1 VLSPREIGPGPE
13 QGKAMKSYTTQFL
26 RNVGIVGHG
35 DTGKTQLVSSLL
47 YTAGMTPRLGKVTE
61 GNTVTD
67 WDEEEIARKISIQ
80 TGVAFAEWAPNS
92 SGSGQGE
99 KTKIN
104 FLDTPGYSTFVNETR
119 ASLIAA
125 DAALVVVDAVAGVQ
139 VVTEKVWDYCT
150 EYSQPRAIVINWMD
164 RELASFDRALES
176 VQQAFG
182 RAVIPLQLP
191 IGAEKQFRGVV
202 DLLSMKALVY
212 TPDGDGRAKTDEI
225 PVDLASAAKE
235 AHEKL
240 VEMVAEGDD
249 KLMEEFFEKGTL
261 PLEDLKK
268 GLRVAFQERRLFPVV
283 LSSALRNIGS
293 DAILNLITDIFPDPA
308 ARGNASGFGE
318 AGGKGNPLE
327 RKIADSEPLSI
338 FVFKTLSDPF
348 AGRINYFKVM
358 SGVLKNDA
366 TLTNFNR
373 GTSERFQHV
382 QVMQGKTG
390 TEVPELH
397 AGDLGAIA
405 KLKETVTG
413 DSLGDKASPIYYPAA
428 RIPEPAI
435 TFAIEP
441 KTRADEDRIG
451 QGIHKILEEDL
462 SLRFSRD
469 PQTKE
474 FLLAGSGQQHI
485 EVVVAKLRK
494 RFKVDVT
501 LKPPKVPYRETIR
514 AKADAEGKHK
524 KQTGGHGQFG
534 VCRVRMEP
542 LPRGTG
548 FEFVDDIFGG
558 SIPKN
563 YIPSVEKGIRAAA
576 ERGYLAGYPVVDFR
590 AVLYDGK
597 YHDVDSSDMAFKIA
611 GSLAFKEAMK
621 TARPSLLEPIMHVE
635 VYAPE
640 QYSGDVMGD
649 LSSRRGRISGSE
661 ARGSNVVV
669 KALVPFAEMLSYA
682 TDLTSMTQGR
692 ASYAMEFSHYDFV
705 PNEISEKVIAQA
717 KAERQGEAIADEE
730 VA

>member
-1 VLSPREIGPGPE
+1 
-13 QGKAMKSYTTQFL
+13 MKSYTTAFL
-26 RNVGIVGHG
+26 RNVGIAGHG

-47 YTAGMTPRLGKVTE
+47 FTAGMTPRLGKVAE
-61 GNTVTD
+61 GSTVTD
-67 WDEEEIARKISIQ
+67 WDEEEVARKISIQ
-80 TGVAFAEWAPNS
+80 TGIAYAEWAGP
-92 SGSGQGE
+92 GQSE

-104 FLDTPGYSTFVNETR
+104 LLDTPGYSTFVNETR
-119 ASLIAA
+119 ATLIAA
-125 DAALVVVDAVAGVQ
+125 DAALIVVDALAGVQ
-139 VVTEKVWDYCT
+139 VVTERVWDYCT
-150 EYSQPRAIVINWMD
+150 EYELPRGVVINWMD
-164 RELASFDRALES
+164 RELANFDRALES
-176 VQQAFG
+176 VQQVFG
-182 RAVIPLQLP
+182 RSVVPIQLP
-191 IGAEKQFRGVV
+191 IGAEKSFRGVV
-202 DLLSMKALVY
+202 DLVAMKALVY
-212 TPDGDGRAKTDEI
+212 APDGDGRAKIEEI
-225 PVDLASAAKE
+225 PADLADAAKE

-261 PLEDLKK
+261 PVEDLVL
-268 GLRVAFQERRLFPVV
+268 GLRLAVQARRIVPLMA
-283 LSSALRNIGS
+283 SSALHNIGS
-293 DAILNLITDIFPDPA
+293 DAILNTLVQIFPDPA
-308 ARGNASGFGE
+308 ARGQVSGTSE
-318 AGGKGNPLE
+318 PGGKGQPVE
-327 RKIADSEPLSI
+327 RAVRDSEPVSI
-338 FVFKTLSDPF
+338 FVFKTFSDPF
-348 AGRINYFKVM
+348 SGRISYFKVM

-366 TLTNFNR
+366 TLANFAR
-373 GTSERFQHV
+373 GSSERLQHV

-390 TEVPELH
+390 AEAPEMH
-397 AGDLGAIA
+397 AGDIGAVA
-405 KLKETVTG
+405 KLKETLTG
-413 DSLGDKASPIYYPAA
+413 DTLGDKAAPVHYPKA
-428 RIPEPAI
+428 RIPEPSI

-462 SLRFSRD
+462 ALRFSKD

-474 FLLAGSGQQHI
+474 FLLSGSGQQHI

-542 LPRGTG
+542 LARGAG

-558 SIPKN
+558 AIPHN

-576 ERGYLAGYPVVDFR
+576 ERGYLAGFPVVDFR

-611 GSLAFKEAMK
+611 GSLAFKEGMK
-621 TARPSLLEPIMHVE
+621 QARPALLEPIMQVE
-635 VYAPE
+635 VYAPD
-640 QYSGDVMGD
+640 QYSGDIMGD

-661 ARGSNVVV
+661 VRGANVAV
-669 KALVPFAEMLSYA
+669 KAQVPFAEMLSYA
-682 TDLTSMTQGR
+682 NDLTSMTQGR
-692 ASYAMEFSHYDFV
+692 ASYSMEFLRYDYV
-705 PNEISEKVIAQA
+705 PNEIAEKVIAHA
-717 KAERQGEAIADEE
+717 KAARAGVAEEDEE

>member
-1 VLSPREIGPGPE
+1 
-13 QGKAMKSYTTQFL
+13 MKSYTTQSL

-47 YTAGMTPRLGKVTE
+47 YTAGMTPRLGKVAE

-67 WDEEEIARKISIQ
+67 WDEEEVARKISIQ
-80 TGVAFAEWAPNS
+80 TGVAFAEWARGGPQS
-92 SGSGQGE
+92 QSDKSQTE
-99 KTKIN
+99 KIKIN

-150 EYSQPRAIVINWMD
+150 EYDQPRAIVINWMD
-164 RELASFDRALES
+164 RELASFDRALKS
-176 VQQAFG
+176 VQEAFG
-182 RAVIPLQLP
+182 RAVVPLQLP

-202 DLLSMKALVY
+202 DLLSMKALLY
-212 TPDGDGRAKTDEI
+212 TPDGDGRAKVEEI
-225 PVDLASAAKE
+225 PAELAAAAKE
-235 AHEKL
+235 AHETL

-249 KLMEEFFEKGTL
+249 KLMEEFFAEGTL

-268 GLRVAFQERRLFPVV
+268 GLRLAFRERRLFPVM
-283 LSSALRNIGS
+283 LSSALHNIGS
-293 DAILNLITDIFPDPA
+293 DALLNFIADILPDPA
-308 ARGNASGFGE
+308 ARGDASGSSD
-318 AGGKGNPLE
+318 AGGKGSPME
-327 RKIADSEPLSI
+327 RKIADAEPLSV

-366 TLTNFNR
+366 TVPNFAR
-373 GTSERFQHV
+373 GTSERFQHL

-390 TEVPELH
+390 MEAPELH

-413 DSLGDKASPIYYPAA
+413 DTLGDKASPIYYPPAH
-428 RIPEPAI
+428 IPEPAI

-462 SLRFSRD
+462 ALRFSRD

-474 FLLAGSGQQHI
+474 FLLSGSGQQHI

-494 RFKVDVT
+494 RFKVDLL

-542 LPRGTG
+542 LPRGAG
-548 FEFVDDIFGG
+548 FEFVDDIFG
-558 SIPKN
+558 
-563 YIPSVEKGIRAAA
+563 
-576 ERGYLAGYPVVDFR
+576 
-590 AVLYDGK
+590 
-597 YHDVDSSDMAFKIA
+597 
-611 GSLAFKEAMK
+611 
-621 TARPSLLEPIMHVE
+621 
-635 VYAPE
+635 
-640 QYSGDVMGD
+640 
-649 LSSRRGRISGSE
+649 
-661 ARGSNVVV
+661 
-669 KALVPFAEMLSYA
+669 
-682 TDLTSMTQGR
+682 
-692 ASYAMEFSHYDFV
+692 
-705 PNEISEKVIAQA
+705 
-717 KAERQGEAIADEE
+717 
-730 VA
+730 